1 VKLEDQHL
9 YHGAALTQIA
19 EDDEFTAINPLDLM
33 GKRLSSAFR
42 INDNI
47 GVHLKYNSVK
57 PKANGEFPFTFS
69 QDNLKEL
76 TGMTEQLQ
84 LKKVFVVLVC
94 FVAREVCVVT
104 LQRLREMI
112 AIREQAAGKTED
124 QYVVLVTAP
133 KNSKLRVYLNAPGTK
148 GKLLRNTET
157 KVARNSFPGVLFQ
170 P

>member
-1 VKLEDQHL
+1 MKIEDQHL

-124 QYVVLVTAP
+124 QYVV
-133 KNSKLRVYLNAPGTK
+133 
-148 GKLLRNTET
+148 
-157 KVARNSFPGVLFQ
+157 SFW
-170 P
+170 